1 MITVRAC
8 FALVPVGL
16 LVAACA
22 PAPAPEPEP
31 RFSALITDFHG
42 RDEGLSERDGWHG

>member
-1 MITVRAC
+1 MITVCAC

-22 PAPAPEPEP
+22 PAPAPEP

-42 RDEGLSERDGWHG
+42 RDEGLIERDGWQG